1 MKAMTQSNNFQLSI
15 FNFQFIILL
24 CTMTLSSCVNDIP
37 YDAETGAPRLVLN
50 ALLLPDSTLTATV
63 SRTAHFLDTEVPQR
77 LADATV
83 IATVNGEEHQLIYVA
98 ATESYHSSCTL
109 HAGDEV
115 TLTATHAIGTATATA
130 QVMKSIP
137 LTVAHTAMQP
147 FTNPGDPVSLAT
159 LNDVDSAMLV
169 TLHIDDPADEPNYYR
184 LTVDYYGTYLARYPE
199 GIYSDYYPG
208 AGKNDGTG
216 HFITEE
222 YYYPHYLFTES
233 SSRLIIDSES
243 MSQLLGGLLYLT
255 SSNSIIFTDEQLRST
270 GEPIIDFLMLME
282 SPRSSSNDMYPPDYD
297 WGYDDDWANGF
308 IFPADT
314 ISRVTY
320 HRHFM
325 LESLS
330 EDYYRYLQSASSYDL
345 MGGILV
351 GEPTPVH
358 SNIRGGL
365 GIVGSYSG
373 TGCADSVKYT
383 LTK

>member
-1 MKAMTQSNNFQLSI
+1 MMLTA
-15 FNFQFIILL
+15 
-24 CTMTLSSCVNDIP
+24 CVNDLP
-37 YDAETGAPRLVLN
+37 YDAETGSPRLVLN
-50 ALLLPDSTLTATV
+50 ALLLPDSALTATV
-63 SRTAHFLDTEVPQR
+63 SRTAHFLDTEAPQR

-130 QVMKSIP
+130 QVMKGIP

-169 TLHIDDPADEPNYYR
+169 TLHIDDPADESNYYR
-184 LTVDYYGTYLARYPE
+184 LTMDYVGTYQARYPE
-199 GIYSDYYPG
+199 GIYGDYSTSE
-208 AGKNDGTG
+208 NDGTG

-243 MSQLLGGLLYLT
+243 ASQLLGGLLYLT

-282 SPRSSSNDMYPPDYD
+282 SPRNSSNDMYNPESG
-297 WGYDDDWANGF
+297 WGYDDDWTNGF

-314 ISRVTY
+314 VSRITY
-320 HRHFM
+320 HHSFV

>member
-1 MKAMTQSNNFQLSI
+1 MKAMKQSNNFQFSI

-24 CTMTLSSCVNDIP
+24 CTMMLSSCVNDIP
-37 YDAETGAPRLVLN
+37 YDAGIGAPRLVLN

-63 SRTAHFLDTEVPQR
+63 SRTAHFLDTEDPQR

-98 ATESYHSSCTL
+98 ATENYHSSCTL

-169 TLHIDDPADEPNYYR
+169 SLHIDDPADEPNYYR
-184 LTVDYYGTYLARYPE
+184 LTVDYYGTYLVRYPE
-199 GIYSDYYPG
+199 SIYNTSSASHTADESG
-208 AGKNDGTG
+208 FFVSQEG
-216 HFITEE
+216 F
-222 YYYPHYLFTES
+222 YPHYLFTES

-282 SPRSSSNDMYPPDYD
+282 SPRSSSNDMYNPDYD
-297 WGYDDDWANGF
+297 WGYDDDWTNGF

-330 EDYYRYLQSASSYDL
+330 EQYYRYLKSVSSYDQL
-345 MGGILV
+345 GGIFV
-351 GEPTPVH
+351 GEPTSVH
-358 SNIRGGL
+358 TNIRGGI

-373 TGCADSVKYT
+373 MTCSDSLEYVFVK
-383 LTK
+383 

>member
-1 MKAMTQSNNFQLSI
+1 MKAMKQSNNFQFSI
-15 FNFQFIILL
+15 FNFQFILFL
-24 CTMTLSSCVNDIP
+24 CTMMLTACVNDLP
-37 YDAETGAPRLVLN
+37 YDAETGSPRLVLN
-50 ALLLPDSTLTATV
+50 ALLLPDSALTATV
-63 SRTAHFLDTEVPQR
+63 SRTAHFLDTEDPQR

-98 ATESYHSSCTL
+98 ATESYQSSCTL
-109 HAGDEV
+109 RAGDRV

-169 TLHIDDPADEPNYYR
+169 TLHIDDPADESNYYR
-184 LTVDYYGTYLARYPE
+184 LTADYYGTYLARYPE
-199 GIYSDYYPG
+199 GIYGGYSPSES
-208 AGKNDGTG
+208 DGTG
-216 HFITEE
+216 YFITEE

-243 MSQLLGGLLYLT
+243 ASQLLGGLLYLT

-270 GEPIIDFLMLME
+270 GEPIIDFLMLIE
-282 SPRSSSNDMYPPDYD
+282 SPRNSSNAMYPDNG
-297 WGYDDDWANGF
+297 WGYDDDWTNGF
-308 IFPADT
+308 IFPTDT
-314 ISRVTY
+314 VSRITY
-320 HRHFM
+320 HHSFV